1 MRRRAMRL
9 RDYDYRQNGAYLV
22 TLCTHQGACL
32 FGDILDGD
40 MVLNELGTIVQDE
53 WLQTETVRSYIELDA
68 FAVMPNHLH
77 GIILLSDNGDERASH
92 RSDGDVRAARR
103 AARSTTLQ
111 AGSLGAIVAQFK
123 GTITKRSRQLPDCPD
138 MPIWQRNYYDHI
150 IRREAALNHIRAY
163 IDTNA
168 ARWFEDSLYVE

>member
-9 RDYDYRQNGAYLV
+9 RDYDYRRNGAYFV

-77 GIILLSDNGDERASH
+77 GIICFRTMVMNER
-92 RSDGDVRAARR
+92 
-103 AARSTTLQ
+103 
-111 AGSLGAIVAQFK
+111 
-123 GTITKRSRQLPDCPD
+123 
-138 MPIWQRNYYDHI
+138 PI
-150 IRREAALNHIRAY
+150 EVM
-163 IDTNA
+163 
-168 ARWFEDSLYVE
+168 EM